1 MTDLAVVLVVTCLA
15 AGLWAT
21 WREHVERRRERAD
34 SRMVERLEA
43 QVEAIQANVESLL
56 TDRAWLEQ

>member
-1 MTDLAVVLVVTCLA
+1 MADLAIILVVTCLA

-34 SRMVERLEA
+34 ARMV
-43 QVEAIQANVESLL
+43 
-56 TDRAWLEQ
+56 DRSHVRIVKVPYDREEHG